1 MAEWS
6 GFRTL
11 RMDISGSFGK
21 FHIHVQEEEMCSQH
35 NFLLKDVGRIR
46 KEKREKFR
54 LKEADKARK
63 DIASQIRKGNQILFQ
78 NFSEKQKIL

>member
-1 MAEWS
+1 
-6 GFRTL
+6 
-11 RMDISGSFGK
+11 
-21 FHIHVQEEEMCSQH
+21 MCSQH